1 MKNKKTK
8 KVRSSGSL
16 SFWVFNMMLI
26 AIILGAVLLSV
37 FGKGDARLPL
47 GADYRNVIGVSSQ
60 VITAIVS
67 LVVSIIGIAISLQN
81 EEYLGVKVT
90 KLYALRVKKH
100 YSILSIILISIFLC
114 ALNLVFYMMDLT
126 IAALGVLLVAL
137 LFLVK
142 VVCSEIPIMTK
153 NETAMLNILKD
164 NLVYCHANNEEA
176 TKDLKD
182 AIKSLLYVCTFKD
195 AYNSLK
201 DNSDEKLNQYILMK
215 LLELQHDLAFDL
227 KDKYGQA
234 EQHIIGDILIRNV
247 ADIVQRDIE
256 VSDEQY
262 KEVAANKYLLTRV
275 LFRTYELEPSRQ
287 NTIKQIAG
295 LYHSLSF
302 VSDEHKTQT
311 DCELIASIII
321 IFVAETVK
329 KGDFN
334 IIKEIRKNLSS
345 WEFGLADSSYYLDIF
360 AVLSLFLYYLCNSD
374 GDTPPEIK
382 EKIKIF
388 ITESGMIED
397 NTRIVSWRSLFSV
410 AAENFNVDYDRFIKI
425 ALNNDHTME
434 YWLLGIG
441 SKRYV
446 LDRSY
451 LLTWYLTNL
460 LNSYRA
466 DKLDFA
472 AFPVDDETR
481 YSFKDFGSKCFAEDN
496 QFIPTEEM
504 KQIIAFYSDDANPF
518 ALFEVMEKH
527 NHSFFNH
534 INGIK
539 LEDLKKESVLAR
551 EVDMEEHATKIRA
564 GIEAS
569 LEKEWGFDSSLTI
582 SNSERYISVMLHKY
596 PEEHF
601 ADSLTESCIRSIKSD
616 IKKAV
621 PKTVI
626 YKDDGF
632 DANVRFMLSNNL
644 KYATHNSMTTFPNLY
659 ISDGD
664 LRQEFVDVC
673 ASLSEF
679 KSGFLGFMSLVTDGG
694 FRFNYKVEKVELR
707 CLTEDEL
714 SEQVSEYQR
723 SDGQYVYEGTF
734 MPREEITNII
744 RDTIAVLTIIFKHQV
759 AASEN
764 TVFELRPHSTGPND

>member
-1 MKNKKTK
+1 MKNKKSK
-8 KVRSSGSL
+8 KVRSSGNL
-16 SFWVFNMMLI
+16 SFWLFNMMLI
-26 AIILGAVLLSV
+26 AIILGAVSMSV

-81 EEYLGVKVT
+81 DEYLGVKVT

-100 YSILSIILISIFLC
+100 YSVLSIILISIFLC

-126 IAALGVLLVAL
+126 IAALGVLFVAL

-142 VVCSEIPIMTK
+142 VVCSEIPIMMK
-153 NETAMLNILKD
+153 NEATMLTILKD
-164 NLVYCHANNEEA
+164 NLVYCYTYNEEA

-182 AIKSLLYVCTFKD
+182 AIKSLLYICTFKE

-215 LLELQHDLAFDL
+215 LLELQRDLAFDL
-227 KDKYGQA
+227 KDRYGQA
-234 EQHIIGDILIRNV
+234 EQRIIGDSLVRNV

-262 KEVAANKYLLTRV
+262 KEIAANKYLLTRV
-275 LFRTYELEPSRQ
+275 LFRTYELESSRQ
-287 NTIKQIAG
+287 NTIKMIAS
-295 LYHSLSF
+295 LYHSLRH
-302 VSDEHKTQT
+302 VSDEHQTRT

-321 IFVAETVK
+321 IFVADTVK
-329 KGDFN
+329 KADFN
-334 IIKEIRKNLSS
+334 IIKKIRKNLSS
-345 WEFGLADSSYYLDIF
+345 WEYDLDDSSYYLDVF
-360 AVLSLFLYYLCNSD
+360 AVLSLFLYYLCNSES
-374 GDTPPEIK
+374 DTPPEIK
-382 EKIKIF
+382 EKIKTF
-388 ITESGMIED
+388 ISEDGMIED
-397 NTRIVSWRSLFSV
+397 NTRIVSWRNLFSL

-425 ALNNDHTME
+425 ALSNEYTME
-434 YWLLGIG
+434 YWLFGIG
-441 SKRYV
+441 CKNYV

-466 DKLDFA
+466 DNLDFA
-472 AFPVDDETR
+472 AFPTDDETR
-481 YSFKDFGSKCFAEDN
+481 HCFKSFGSRCFAEN
-496 QFIPTEEM
+496 NLFIPTEEM

-518 ALFEVMEKH
+518 ALFEVVERQS
-527 NHSFFNH
+527 HSFFNH

-539 LEDLKKESVLAR
+539 LGDLKKESVLAK
-551 EVDMEEHATKIRA
+551 EVDMEEYAAIIRA
-564 GIEAS
+564 GIDAS
-569 LEKEWGFDSSLTI
+569 LEKEWGFDPSLTI

-596 PEEHF
+596 PGEHF
-601 ADSLTESCIRSIKSD
+601 ADSLTESCIRSMKLD

-626 YKDDGF
+626 YKDDSF
-632 DANVRFMLSNNL
+632 DANIRLMLSKNL
-644 KYATHNSMTTFPNLY
+644 KYATHDAKMHFPNLY
-659 ISDGD
+659 ISNLD
-664 LRQEFVDVC
+664 LRQEYVNVC
-673 ASLSEF
+673 SSLSEF
-679 KSGFLGFMSLVTDGG
+679 KSGFLSLMTLVTDGG
-694 FRFNYKVEKVELR
+694 FKFNYEVEKVELR
-707 CLTEDEL
+707 GLSEEEL
-714 SEQVSEYQR
+714 SAQVSKYQR

-744 RDTIAVLTIIFKHQV
+744 RDTLAVLTIIFKHQV

-764 TVFELRPHSTGPND
+764 TVFELRPHSTGPKD

>member
-8 KVRSSGSL
+8 KIRRSGRL
-16 SFWVFNMMLI
+16 SFWLFNIMLF
-26 AIILGAVLLSV
+26 AIILGAASLSL
-37 FGKGDARLPL
+37 FCKGDAMLPL
-47 GADYRNVIGVSSQ
+47 DADYRDVIGVSSQ
-60 VITAIVS
+60 IITAIITF
-67 LVVSIIGIAISLQN
+67 VVSIIGIAISLQN
-81 EEYLGVKVT
+81 EDYFGVKVT

-114 ALNLVFYMMDLT
+114 ALNLAFYMIDLT
-126 IAALGVLLVAL
+126 VAALGVLLASL

-153 NETAMLNILKD
+153 NETAMLNILRD
-164 NLVYCHANNEEA
+164 NLVYCHTHNEEA
-176 TKDLKD
+176 PKDLKD
-182 AIKSLLYVCTFKD
+182 AIKFLLYERTFKEI
-195 AYNSLK
+195 YNSLK

-227 KDKYGQA
+227 KDRYGQA
-234 EQHIIGDILIRNV
+234 EQRIIGDSLVRNV

-262 KEVAANKYLLTRV
+262 KEIVANKHLLTRV
-275 LFRTYELEPSRQ
+275 LFRTYELESSRQ
-287 NTIKQIAG
+287 NTIKMIAS
-295 LYHSLSF
+295 LYLSLRC
-302 VSDEHKTQT
+302 VSDEHQTQT

-321 IFVAETVK
+321 IFVANTVK

-345 WEFGLADSSYYLDIF
+345 WEYDLNDSSYYLDVF
-360 AVLSLFLYYLCNSD
+360 AVLSLFLYYLCNSES
-374 GDTPPEIK
+374 DTPSDIK
-382 EKIKIF
+382 DKIITF
-388 ITESGMIED
+388 ISEDGMIED
-397 NTRIVSWRSLFSV
+397 NTRIVSWRNLFSV

-425 ALNNDHTME
+425 ALSNEHTME
-434 YWLLGIG
+434 YWLLGIDC
-441 SKRYV
+441 KNYV
-446 LDRSY
+446 LDQSY

-460 LNSYRA
+460 LNSNRA

-472 AFPVDDETR
+472 AFLTDDATR
-481 YSFKDFGSKCFAEDN
+481 CCFKSFGSKCFAEDN

-504 KQIIAFYSDDANPF
+504 KQIISFYSDDANPF
-518 ALFEVMEKH
+518 ALFEVVEKH

-539 LEDLKKESVLAR
+539 LEDLKKESDLAK
-551 EVDMEEHATKIRA
+551 EVDMHEYAAKIRA

-569 LEKEWGFDSSLTI
+569 LENEWGLDPSLTI
-582 SNSERYISVMLHKY
+582 SNSERYFSVMLHKY
-596 PEEHF
+596 PGEHF
-601 ADSLTESCIRSIKSD
+601 ADSLTESCIRSLKSD
-616 IKKAV
+616 IKKSV

-626 YKDDGF
+626 YKDEGF
-632 DANVRFMLSNNL
+632 DANIRLMLSADL

-659 ISDGD
+659 ISNLD
-664 LRQEFVDVC
+664 LRQEYINVC
-673 ASLSEF
+673 SSLSEV
-679 KSGFLGFMSLVTDGG
+679 KSGFLNLMTLVTDGG
-694 FRFNYKVEKVELR
+694 FKFNYEVKKVELR
-707 CLTEDEL
+707 GLSEEEL
-714 SEQVSEYQR
+714 SAQVSKYQR

-744 RDTIAVLTIIFKHQV
+744 RDTFAVLTIIFKHQV

-764 TVFELRPHSTGPND
+764 TVFELRPHSTGPKD